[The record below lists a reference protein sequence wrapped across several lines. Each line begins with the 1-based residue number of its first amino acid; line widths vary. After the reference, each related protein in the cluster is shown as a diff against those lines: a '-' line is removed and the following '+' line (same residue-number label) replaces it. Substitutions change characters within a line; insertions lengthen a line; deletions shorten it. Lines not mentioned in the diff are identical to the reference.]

1 VRRGTGAFRIL
12 RPGALL
18 ALAGLL
24 LLLPA
29 ACTTAPPSGPL
40 FRPQSPPA
48 GDRALVYLYR
58 RDSLR
63 GVGAVDIELDGE
75 SLGRLGDGQYMALI
89 LPAAPHRL
97 SLRLKRFRFLPT
109 SWTHL
114 PIELAAGSTSY
125 LHIWAGYEELDMGP
139 ESRSL
144 EVPGRAN
151 RQASVG
157 IFAVRRN
164 RSDAQGDL
172 SASHQVKVV
181 RHGSIR

>member
-1 VRRGTGAFRIL
+1 MSSFRIL
-12 RPGALL
+12 RPGGLL

-24 LLLPA
+24 LLLPV
-29 ACTTAPPSGPL
+29 ACTSAPPSGPR
-40 FRPQSPPA
+40 FRPQSPPT

-63 GVGAVDIELDGE
+63 GVGAVEVELDGE

-89 LPAAPHRL
+89 LPAAEHRL
-97 SLRLKRFRFLPT
+97 SLRLRRFGFLPT
-109 SWTHL
+109 SWTHF
-114 PIELAAGSTSY
+114 PFELAAGSTSY
-125 LHIWAGYEELDMGP
+125 VHLWAGYDELDTGP

-157 IFAVRRN
+157 IFAMRRSE
-164 RSDAQGDL
+164 RDARDDL
-172 SASHQVKVV
+172 SATYQVKVV